1 MKNYVICVAVEEL
14 MKKIKIVDIAKGKG
28 RPYIL
33 SISPKVD
40 KDGNQMIMLL
50 ANDTLAQ
57 ASSMFSAP
65 MHIIEVDEEGNETVC
80 EEEKLEEIMQISL
93 SSDFKKAVE
102 AFSSITEQLIFIINE
117 KKVTVVAGESR
128 IELAI
133 MDKVDIV
140 PTPKDKEKAT
150 VSVNRLEAAKLV
162 KYVGVASDMADDK
175 ITRNL
180 RMRIYSED
188 KTYLQVYGPS
198 SYVCSC
204 GKLPVTKISKN
215 TMPGI
220 TTAFGIFSV
229 DRLRNVFF
237 SLEEDEVK
245 LTFYYEKSEE
255 GAAPG
260 AVCSLVIICGND
272 KFQFAHFS
280 TSALDSVLNTVLA
293 LPDDS
298 KKLIVD
304 SKSFMSALSM
314 ASIGTGKSTR
324 GLLRAKDGKVVL
336 IDENQ
341 KNCINLNGAEYSEN
355 LEGQEYWLTFEV
367 FAKACLTQEGK
378 ITLTVTGPK
387 EPVYMESNNAV
398 RTMVALA
405 DKPKTVDMSDEE
417 NSSEEDAE

>member
-1 MKNYVICVAVEEL
+1 MRNYVICVSAEEL
-14 MKKIKIVDIAKGKG
+14 MKKIKIVNIAKGKG

-33 SISPKVD
+33 SISPKID

-65 MHIIEVDEEGNETVC
+65 MHIVEVDEEGNETVC
-80 EEEKLEEIMQISL
+80 EEEKLEEILQISM
-93 SSDFKKAVE
+93 SSDFQKAVE
-102 AFSSITEQLIFIINE
+102 AFSTISEQLIFVISE

-150 VSVNRLEAAKLV
+150 VSVNRLEVAKLI
-162 KYVGVASDMADDK
+162 KYVGVASDMADNNF
-175 ITRNL
+175 TRNL
-180 RMRIYSED
+180 RVRIYSED

-198 SYVCSC
+198 SYLCSC
-204 GKLPVTKISKN
+204 GKIPVTKISKN
-215 TMPGI
+215 TMPDI

-245 LTFYYEKSEE
+245 LSFYYEKSEE

-280 TSALDSVLNTVLA
+280 TSALDSVLDKVLEV
-293 LPDDS
+293 PEDS
-298 KKLIVD
+298 RKLTVD
-304 SKSFMSALSM
+304 SKSFISALAM

-324 GLLRAKDGKVVL
+324 GLLRAKDGKIVL

-341 KNCINLNGAEYSEN
+341 KNCIALNGAEYSEN
-355 LEGQEYWLTFEV
+355 FEGQEYWLTFEV
-367 FAKACLTQEGK
+367 FAKACLTQEGT
-378 ITLTVTGPK
+378 ITMTATGPR

-398 RTMVALA
+398 RSMVALA
-405 DKPKTVDMSDEE
+405 DKPKTVDMTDEE
-417 NSSEEDAE
+417 NSSEEEEE